1 MGRSPECEMYNM
13 GPAYRYG
20 GVPSVPS
27 AVFVSRTKRCT
38 DEPISRWLMYLW
50 PVVEFLAVVLWDSH
64 WNTVGEMAWSAYM
77 VVGEKCASDFTSVTK
92 KTSAWSSGTPRTPD
106 PHVPLRSVIP
116 NAASA
121 SSRL

>member
-1 MGRSPECEMYNM
+1 MYNM

-20 GVPSVPS
+20 GVPRVPS

-38 DEPISRWLMYLW
+38 DGPSSRWSMYRC
-50 PVVEFLAVVLWDSH
+50 PVGDFSAVVLCDSH

-92 KTSAWSSGTPRTPD
+92 KTSAWSPATQRTPD
-106 PHVPLRSVIP
+106 PKVSFRFSRPK
-116 NAASA
+116 AASA
-121 SSRL
+121 SLRL